1 MRIFREIMTGTTRRQ
16 RVPNQPLVRK
26 NASGDPHRR
35 RNRPVE
41 DAQDDPPHQ
50 RTAPMVGKKRY
61 RPEDDAQNQPQV
73 KQGSKTDIHVAS
85 PYGCRVQACGELRLI
100 RLVAQVRPSLGLTW
114 VQESSFPSCAHPFG
128 FASGE
133 YTPSFGFVGNCSADR
148 YTERAL
154 LKADG

>member
-1 MRIFREIMTGTTRRQ
+1 MRIFREIMMGTTGRQ
-16 RVPNQPLVRK
+16 RVPNQPLVRE
-26 NASGDPHRR
+26 NASGDPERH

-85 PYGCRVQACGELRLI
+85 PYGCGVLACGELRLI

-114 VQESSFPSCAHPFG
+114 GPESSFPSLPLRRRRIQAFLWLRWD
-128 FASGE
+128 
-133 YTPSFGFVGNCSADR
+133 CSADR
-148 YTERAL
+148 YMERAL
-154 LKADG
+154 AEG